1 MQTMS
6 GLYSKQL
13 AFKSSILKYGESL
26 ARCCLTVVGVCLML
40 SKIITIGWLL
50 VRVTGEGVSSSVVC
64 TLEPLGSEIVT
75 HDPRSQT
82 LQKKVFDLVQ
92 AMRIKDGN
100 EGVMVSNNRE
110 VAQSSE
116 EEMALLDRPCN
127 CQAFQLNN
135 SISAFCIG
143 EEPRSS
149 LHHPPV
155 RVVIGWL
162 LEKEEAQTEGASI
175 RVEAG
180 LLGGVKVG

>member
-1 MQTMS
+1 
-6 GLYSKQL
+6 
-13 AFKSSILKYGESL
+13 
-26 ARCCLTVVGVCLML
+26 
-40 SKIITIGWLL
+40 
-50 VRVTGEGVSSSVVC
+50 
-64 TLEPLGSEIVT
+64 
-75 HDPRSQT
+75 
-82 LQKKVFDLVQ
+82 
-92 AMRIKDGN
+92 
-100 EGVMVSNNRE
+100 MVSNNRE

-143 EEPRSS
+143 EESRPS

-155 RVVIGWL
+155 RVAVGWL

-180 LLGGVKVG
+180 FLGGVKVG